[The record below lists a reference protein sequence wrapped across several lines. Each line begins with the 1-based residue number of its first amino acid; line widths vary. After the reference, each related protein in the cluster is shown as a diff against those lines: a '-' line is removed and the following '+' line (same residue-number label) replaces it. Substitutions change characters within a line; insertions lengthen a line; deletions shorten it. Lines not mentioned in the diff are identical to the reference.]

1 MKRILVSAVALF
13 ISIFAFSQ
21 GKYGP
26 DSAECVKYLSFYTQY
41 EKQNNLKDA
50 APNWRK
56 AIKYCP
62 PTASQ
67 NMLIDGM
74 KIMRNEIREYQ
85 SNPIRKKELVDTLMM
100 LHKLRIEY
108 YPAYKVTA
116 LSNRAVDMMNYAEPG
131 SEMDVYNALGE
142 VLDVAKEKTST
153 TVAVRYV
160 NYAIQLYKSGRLMD
174 SDVFSAFE
182 KSVGV
187 LEQIKAAKPSKAVDN
202 AIADVESLFA
212 GSGVAS
218 CENLVAVFQPRY
230 EANPQ
235 DEAVLSNIVT
245 LFSSTG
251 CTDQELFLK
260 AVEGLYQVDPS
271 SNSAH
276 LLFQLYS
283 ALPDGGDQ
291 AIKYMN
297 EAIAFEDSD
306 AEKDAEYNFE
316 LATYL
321 FSKLHRN
328 ADAVAAAKK
337 AAESATWAAKS
348 YFLIG
353 TIWSTV
359 KCEGNPIE
367 SRAQFWIATDYML
380 KAKNADPG
388 MSGDV
393 DKQIATYRQ
402 YYPLQSD
409 AFMYD
414 VVDGDRFQVNCN
426 GMSES
431 TIVRTQK

>member
-41 EKQNNLKDA
+41 EKQDNLKDA

-74 KIMRNEIREYQ
+74 KIMRNEIREYRN
-85 SNPIRKKELVDTLMM
+85 NPIRKKELVDTLMM
-100 LHKLRIEY
+100 LHELRLEY
-108 YPAYKVTA
+108 YPKYKVTA
-116 LSNRAVDMMNYAEPG
+116 LGNRAVDMMNYAEPG

-174 SDVFSAFE
+174 SDVFSAFQ
-182 KSVGV
+182 KSIGV

-218 CENLVAVFQPRY
+218 CDNLVTVFQPRY

-235 DEAVLSNIVT
+235 DKTVLSNIVT

-328 ADAVAAAKK
+328 AEAVAAAKK

-367 SRAQFWIATDYML
+367 SRAQFWVATDYML
-380 KAKNADPG
+380 KAKNTDPA
-388 MSGDV
+388 MAGDV
-393 DKQIATYRQ
+393 DKQLATYRQ

-431 TIVRTQK
+431 TTVRTQK